1 MYYTRRRSKRTTK
14 EDPPL
19 TPSQPPPTV
28 QEESQEV
35 IEENIKEMNKRDL
48 IEKDLSF
55 PTTLTREAPP
65 TLPQQALLSQ
75 ALTNTATLAKLLPSA
90 PSSPSNSSPRYSRKR
105 CVRHRHPSM
114 TQALLALLAFSCILA
129 CFTDRSFRSPDGRLF
144 YGLPLHMVCGSSILP
159 PSLQRPDPRHVQV
172 QAPRDR
178 LVSAALSAAVF
189 VCVALRDKT
198 WWAASTRSRRGRRR
212 RCWTYSPG
220 VGVICSLLFMVFPTR
235 RHGVGHPVSPGS
247 LSSQN

>member
-1 MYYTRRRSKRTTK
+1 
-14 EDPPL
+14 
-19 TPSQPPPTV
+19 
-28 QEESQEV
+28 
-35 IEENIKEMNKRDL
+35 MNKRDL

-75 ALTNTATLAKLLPSA
+75 ALTNTATLAKLLPSGTLLA
-90 PSSPSNSSPRYSRKR
+90 FQLLTPVFTHNGVCDTATR
-105 CVRHRHPSM
+105 SM

-129 CFTDRSFRSPDGRLF
+129 CFTDSFRSPDGRLF
-144 YGLPLHMVCGSSILP
+144 YGLATPHGMWLFD
-159 PSLQRPDPRHVQV
+159 PSAITAADQIPDMCKYKLRAIDFVH
-172 QAPRDR
+172 
-178 LVSAALSAAVF
+178 AALSAAVF
-189 VCVALRDKT
+189 VCVALRDKNVVGCFYPQPERET
-198 WWAASTRSRRGRRR
+198 QEVLDIL
-212 RCWTYSPG
+212 PLG